1 MLNSIPCS
9 FRLLPF
15 QVLTDLHLEINQQYS
30 SFEIPVCAKYLIL
43 AGDIGRL
50 LAFLTLGNHEFYN
63 GTFAEGLRK
72 GQTTRTRTFI
82 KRTPSHYFIRDD
94 TPSPG
99 PVLLFWGCTLWSHVP
114 PDSQVIVQ
122 SKTKDFQKINDW
134 TIDDHNAHK
143 QQQQQQQ
150 QPGLVVV
157 THHAPSR
164 RKTSSPQ
171 HAQNAWS
178 SAFGTDILSNGLLD
192 RVRTWVFGD
201 TYYTTDFREGG
212 VRVVSNQRGYVLPW
226 SKMDGKDGFDVGKV
240 IRV

>member
-43 AGDIGRL
+43 VGDIGRL
-50 LAFLTLGNHEFYN
+50 SLLHQRRYT
-63 GTFAEGLRK
+63 
-72 GQTTRTRTFI
+72 I
-82 KRTPSHYFIRDD
+82 
-94 TPSPG
+94 PG
-99 PVLLFWGCTLWSHVP
+99 SRITILGCTLWSHVS

-122 SKTKDFQKINDW
+122 SKTKDFQKVNDW
-134 TIDDHNAHK
+134 TIDDHNAHIRTADAPETPTQK
-143 QQQQQQQ
+143 QQ

-201 TYYTTDFREGG
+201 THYTTDFREGG